1 MIFMP
6 NGDLVF
12 VLRAGNGA
20 LPINNGSVTVTD
32 QSGKTVFYEFLN
44 ASNGGL
50 SRTVPLETPPKSF
63 SFDSGENTPRPYSV
77 YNVAVRAEGWYRMQ
91 IIGVQMFED
100 ETTQLPI
107 ELIPLPEGITSPDEE
122 DIIII
127 RIPEHILRTGAP
139 SSGTPPTSQPLPQSK
154 QSDVVPAVNIGEGV
168 YIPESITVHL
178 GAPNDDAPNV
188 TVSFIDYIKNVASSE
203 IYPTWPKEALL
214 ANITAQISLTLN
226 RIYTEWYRSQ
236 GYDFDITN
244 STAYDQAFVY
254 GRNIFDEISIIV
266 DDIFNRYI
274 IRPNRIEPLFASY
287 CNGTSTTCA
296 GLSQWGTV
304 ALAENGQNSIEILG
318 FYYGEINVTETN
330 DIRSP
335 TESYPGAPLSTGSTG
350 NDVRIIQEQLNRIAI
365 NFPLLPL
372 IEVNGVYEEDT
383 VNTVREFQRLFVLPV
398 TGVVDKATWY
408 RISQIYS
415 SVKKLSEITSE
426 GQRASYNQQLYPGTP
441 LQLYSRGSEVQ
452 EIQFYLQRI
461 ARFNPIVE
469 SPVLDGIFGTAT
481 QSAVKS
487 FQNAYGLPQTGI
499 VDETVWNSIVG
510 VYNGTLDNVDEPN
523 SGVGIIPYPDT
534 PLIPGARG
542 EYARYI
548 QQVLNIINNV
558 FLTIPE
564 LVEDGIYGT
573 ASQVAVNTFA
583 GLFGYPQNGTVGSSL
598 WNKINQIYTVVQRNC
613 IFSTGESEGSRAF
626 PGNTL
631 TIGSSGE
638 DVRYIQERINRINTA
653 IPYIERLTVDG
664 MYGSATR
671 GSVSELQKVFGLTET
686 GTVNESTWLLANY
699 IYAAIENGCLP
710 TVTTASFFASVQ
722 KPNGHEASDEHEAT
736 DTIKVSELKEIMKK
750 NGINVGSGP
759 MFGIRSR
766 RALAQWQSNNG
777 LEPTGLPDSATRKAL
792 MKNSGK
798 KR

>member
-1 MIFMP
+1 MILMP
-6 NGDLVF
+6 NGNLVF
-12 VLRAGNGA
+12 VLRAGRNA

-32 QSGKTVFYEFLN
+32 QSGATVFYEFLN
-44 ASNGGL
+44 AASGGL
-50 SRTVPLETPPKSF
+50 SRTVTLETPPKSF
-63 SFDSGENTPRPYSV
+63 SLDSNEDTPLPYSV

-107 ELIPLPEGITSPDEE
+107 ELIPLPEGITSPDDE
-122 DIIII
+122 DMIII
-127 RIPEHILRTGAP
+127 RIPEHILRTNGS
-139 SSGTPPTSQPLPQSK
+139 SSGTLPTEQALPQGNF
-154 QSDVVPAVNIGEGV
+154 QNAVPAVNIGKGV
-168 YIPESITVHL
+168 FIPESITVHL
-178 GAPNDDAPNV
+178 GAPNEAAPNV

-203 IYPTWPKEALL
+203 IYPTWPKESLI

-236 GYDFDITN
+236 GYDFDITS
-244 STAYDQAFVY
+244 STAFDQAFVY
-254 GRNIFDEISIIV
+254 GRNIFDEISTVV

-274 IRPNRIEPLFASY
+274 VRPNRIEPLFASY
-287 CNGTSTTCA
+287 CNGTTTTCA

-304 ALAENGQNSIEILG
+304 ALAENGQNSNEILG
-318 FYYGEINVTETN
+318 FYYGDINITETS
-330 DIRSP
+330 DIRTP
-335 TESYPGAPLSTGSTG
+335 EESYPGAPLSTGSQG

-372 IEVNGVYEEDT
+372 IEVNGVYNEQT
-383 VNTVREFQRLFVLPV
+383 VNTVREFQRLFILPI

-408 RISQIYS
+408 RISQIYA
-415 SVKKLSEITSE
+415 SVKRLSEITSE

-469 SPVLDGIFGTAT
+469 SPALDGIFGTAT
-481 QSAVKS
+481 QSAVRS
-487 FQNAYGLPQTGI
+487 FQNAYGLTQNGI
-499 VDETVWNSIVG
+499 VDEAVWNSIVRI
-510 VYNGTLDNVDEPN
+510 YNGTLDNVEEPN
-523 SGVGIIPYPDT
+523 GGIGIIPYPGY
-534 PLIPGARG
+534 PLSPGARG

-564 LVEDGIYGT
+564 LTEDGIFGSAT
-573 ASQVAVNTFA
+573 QVSVNSFA
-583 GLFGYPQNGTVGSSL
+583 QLFGYPQNGTVDNAL
-598 WNKINQIYTVVQRNC
+598 WNKINQIYAVVQRNC
-613 IFSTGESEGSRAF
+613 IFASDQSEGALAF

-631 TIGSSGE
+631 VIGSNGN

-653 IPYIERLTVDG
+653 IPYINRLTVDG
-664 MYGSATR
+664 NYGSLTSK
-671 GSVSELQKVFGLTET
+671 SVSALQNVFGLTST
-686 GTVNESTWLLANY
+686 GTVNESTWLLINY
-699 IYAAIENGCLP
+699 IYAAIDNGCLP
-710 TVTTASFFASVQ
+710 TVTTAAASLSINTTTESL
-722 KPNGHEASDEHEAT
+722 PITN
-736 DTIKVSELKEIMKK
+736 IKVSELKEIMKK

-759 MFGIRSR
+759 MFGIKSR

-777 LEPTGLPDSATRKAL
+777 LEPTGLPDSATRTAL
-792 MKNSGK
+792 LKNSRK
-798 KR
+798 TR